1 MGVLLPAL
9 VALGVAVLAPSVAP
23 RFSISAAHPHLVLVL
38 GVIATIAIGGETGL
52 VWAFVGGIALDV
64 LTGRPLGAT
73 AFVLLIVLGSTAL
86 VARPS
91 PRLRLVAATGF
102 VPVCSALSSILLVLV
117 LRVLA
122 PPVVVPDFG
131 SLLPGIAYD
140 TVIGAVVAPLTV
152 LLARRSATA
161 GLVHG

>member
-1 MGVLLPAL
+1 MR
-9 VALGVAVLAPSVAP
+9 SV
-23 RFSISAAHPHLVLVL
+23 RSL
-38 GVIATIAIGGETGL
+38 
-52 VWAFVGGIALDV
+52 
-64 LTGRPLGAT
+64 
-73 AFVLLIVLGSTAL
+73 
-86 VARPS
+86 
-91 PRLRLVAATGF
+91 
-102 VPVCSALSSILLVLV
+102 SILLVLV